1 MPDILDKDM
10 DSIGGISSMDQEVQV
25 ESVQVHASKTSD
37 DVTEKEMSRSVTESF
52 IAESNEKTSF
62 EQKDRPKE
70 TIVAALPSTSMVS
83 EIVSD
88 ITIHAVVMSL
98 ALKDQQDKKISMS
111 AVMNEILDGL
121 VSDVVEKS
129 SVRKEK
135 LEKEIGISMIRQ
147 SDNYKRCD
155 TSF

>member
-1 MPDILDKDM
+1 
-10 DSIGGISSMDQEVQV
+10 MDQEVQV